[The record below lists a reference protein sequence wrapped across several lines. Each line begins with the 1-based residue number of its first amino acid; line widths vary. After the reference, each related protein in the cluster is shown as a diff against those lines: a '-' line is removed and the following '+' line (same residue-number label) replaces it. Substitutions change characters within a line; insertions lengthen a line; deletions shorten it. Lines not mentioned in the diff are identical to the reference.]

1 MQWVENV
8 LFTHV
13 FGMFRIARCRKKIT
27 INVPLPTTPTT
38 NIMLK
43 INGTIY
49 VSGRSLYGLYSSQ
62 SGSSSVQP
70 LACWPV
76 ASDGSNVTL
85 LAINDG
91 MPIFRDFLWFFHN
104 PVYYRFSC
112 CFCDSFERKPLAPVF
127 CFNALSLISMIRN
140 CSKFNF
146 PPNFHAVYIK
156 REYLIFLISEFE
168 TLLNLYRLFDIWF
181 VIMYDAVIMLPL
193 FSIQIQCFL
202 FAGIVKKVQYIVAAY
217 FHTIFAYFNSHIQLL
232 LISLYNQ

>member
-1 MQWVENV
+1 MSGNV

-91 MPIFRDFLWFFHN
+91 MPIFRDFPWFFHN

-112 CFCDSFERKPLAPVF
+112 CFRDYFE
-127 CFNALSLISMIRN
+127 
-140 CSKFNF
+140 
-146 PPNFHAVYIK
+146 HK
-156 REYLIFLISEFE
+156 RCLWYRCLEIVLNLIFVQFF
-168 TLLNLYRLFDIWF
+168 TLCSLNAWRRDIR
-181 VIMYDAVIMLPL
+181 Y
-193 FSIQIQCFL
+193 
-202 FAGIVKKVQYIVAAY
+202 
-217 FHTIFAYFNSHIQLL
+217 
-232 LISLYNQ
+232 